1 MLAGDLLCY
10 FFLLANFV
18 LVNFIS
24 DYTDNSQPF
33 NTIRFCT
40 SFDLIQIAIIPNKQ
54 DFDKML
60 AGKEAFAFQSLIT
73 ILV

>member
-1 MLAGDLLCY
+1 MI
-10 FFLLANFV
+10 
-18 LVNFIS
+18 VNFIS